1 MAKQITYSDQ
11 CEASMKRK
19 DETIAMLKK
28 KDKSIALLKEKD
40 ENIALLKSQLF
51 STEDSLSKAIVALE
65 LAQSRS
71 DPKILRELDEV
82 RMENQKLKDRMHS
95 GRAAILREVDVHFK
109 T

>member
-51 STEDSLSKAIVALE
+51 STEDSLSKG
-65 LAQSRS
+65 
-71 DPKILRELDEV
+71 LRELDEV

-95 GRAAILREVDVHFK
+95 GRAAILREVDMHFK